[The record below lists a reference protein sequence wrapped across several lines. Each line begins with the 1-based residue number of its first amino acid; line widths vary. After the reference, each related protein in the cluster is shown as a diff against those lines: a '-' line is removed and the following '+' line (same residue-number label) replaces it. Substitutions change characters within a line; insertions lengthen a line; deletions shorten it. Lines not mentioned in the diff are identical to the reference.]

1 MVSLSDRLDYLTGGL
16 NLERVEVQHQGDEPW
31 TPQALKALSQTLKDN
46 DVALVLDHR
55 PPCAALQAAVTE
67 GGSEL
72 VVVSADGADPVT
84 ALQSTVDA
92 IVKVLTTAT

>member
-1 MVSLSDRLDYLTGGL
+1 M
-16 NLERVEVQHQGDEPW
+16 
-31 TPQALKALSQTLKDN
+31 SQSLKDN

-67 GGSEL
+67 GGSQL